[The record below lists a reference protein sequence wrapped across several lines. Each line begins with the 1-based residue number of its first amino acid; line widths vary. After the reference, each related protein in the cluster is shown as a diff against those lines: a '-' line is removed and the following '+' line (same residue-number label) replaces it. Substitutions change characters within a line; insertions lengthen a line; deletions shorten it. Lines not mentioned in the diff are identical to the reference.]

1 MHMLQLTTGGWVPS
15 WFAPVLLDVLQEPMG
30 APGICAQDP
39 GRATFRTLTT
49 DYLKRAVHASVEFY
63 YGKDTTCDCP
73 VVIYSRVHMAD

>member
-1 MHMLQLTTGGWVPS
+1 MLTIPS

-30 APGICAQDP
+30 APGICALTLIEDP